1 MNTSNTFIFF
11 GIAGSGK
18 GTQVELIQKYLK
30 EKYIANEFIFA
41 SPGSEYRK
49 IASSGSYSSEKIKEV
64 MEAGLL
70 LPDFLTIS
78 LVTSSIANNITKD
91 SVLIAD
97 GYPRTINQS
106 IALEQTL
113 DFYCRNGAHVIY
125 IEVSRD
131 EALKRM
137 KLRSRPDDTDE
148 AIAKRFDE
156 YVNNVLPSMDYF
168 KDKPGYTIYK
178 INGEQ
183 SIEEVHQEI
192 IKSLNI

>member
-1 MNTSNTFIFF
+1 MNTPNTFVFF

-18 GTQVELIQKYLK
+18 GTQVELLKNYIQNNNLSKD
-30 EKYIANEFIFA
+30 FIFA
-41 SPGSEYRK
+41 SPGNEYRK
-49 IASSGSYSSEKIKEV
+49 IASNISYSSEKIKEV
-64 MEAGLL
+64 LGTGAL

-78 LVTSSIANNITKD
+78 LVTSSIVNNITKD
-91 SVLIAD
+91 CVLIAD

-106 IALEQTL
+106 VALEQTL
-113 DFYCRNGAHVIY
+113 DFYGRNGAHIIY

-137 KLRSRPDDTDE
+137 KLRARADDTDE

-156 YVNNVLPSMDYF
+156 YVNNVLPAMDYF
-168 KDKPGYTIYK
+168 KDKPNYFIHN

-183 SIEEVHQEI
+183 SIDEVHQEI
-192 IKSLNI
+192 IKSLKI